1 MYKISFAFAAFC
13 LVSATACNN
22 SSNQSST
29 TSDSTSVNEKTK
41 SSVMVPDKADFQDS
55 IDGKK
60 TDLYILKN
68 KAGITAAIT
77 NYGGRL
83 VSLLVPDKKGKL
95 TDVVVGLKGV
105 QDYVSSTE
113 PYFGATIGRVG
124 NRIAKGKFTLDG
136 KQYTLFTN
144 NGPNT
149 LHGGKKGFQ
158 AVVWDA
164 VQPND
169 STIELRYVAKDME
182 EGYPGNLNVKVT
194 YSLTTDNGFKCEYEA
209 TTDKKTVVNLTNHAF
224 FNLNGEGSGTI
235 NNHILQINAD
245 KYTPVDSTLIPIGK
259 IEPVTGSPFDF
270 TKPTAIGARV
280 NDTNEQLKYGKGY
293 DHNFIL
299 NAGSNGGMNHAAT
312 VVGNISGIQMD
323 ITTQEPGLQ
332 FYGGN
337 FMQGKNTFKGGAK
350 DDLRTAFCLET
361 QHFPDSPNQPS
372 FPPIVLE
379 PGKTYHTISVFKFS
393 TKQ

>member
-13 LVSATACNN
+13 LVSVTACNN

-41 SSVMVPDKADFQDS
+41 SSVMVPDKTDFQDS

-68 KAGITAAIT
+68 KAGVTAAIT

-83 VSLLVPDKKGKL
+83 VSLLVPDKNGKL

-105 QDYVSSTE
+105 KDYVSSTE

-169 STIELRYVAKDME
+169 STLELRYVAKDME

-245 KYTPVDSTLIPIGK
+245 KYTPVDSTLIPTGK

-280 NDTNEQLKYGKGY
+280 NDTNDQIKYGKGY

-312 VVGNISGIQMD
+312 VVGDISGIQMD

-372 FPPIVLE
+372 FPSIVLE